1 MGSLCRVGA
10 GVFAVTAALAL
21 GSCGA
26 RPQAGSPPS
35 ATSSGS
41 PSTQVSSESPVRKL
55 DEAKR
60 QQVAKARQEGR
71 KTMLLMVF
79 TEPGATEKV
88 TTGLRELG
96 ATVEVS
102 DGAVGYL
109 RVEVPLDAVERAAA
123 LPSVTSVELDRLIP
137 RDDPTPGVQPG
148 VGPS

>member
-1 MGSLCRVGA
+1 MGPLGRAGA
-10 GVFAVTAALAL
+10 GAIAVTAALVL

-26 RPQAGSPPS
+26 RTPAGSPAS
-35 ATSSGS
+35 ATPSGS
-41 PSTQVSSESPVRKL
+41 PSASSESPVRKL
-55 DEAKR
+55 NEEQR
-60 QQVAKARQEGR
+60 QQVAKARKDGR

-88 TTGLRELG
+88 TSGLRELG

-109 RVEVPLDAVERAAA
+109 RVDVPLDAVERAVA